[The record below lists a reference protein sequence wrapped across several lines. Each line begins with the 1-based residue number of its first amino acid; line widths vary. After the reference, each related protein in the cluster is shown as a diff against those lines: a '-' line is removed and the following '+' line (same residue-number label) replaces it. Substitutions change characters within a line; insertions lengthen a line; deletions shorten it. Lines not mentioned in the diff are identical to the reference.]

1 MWFNNATIYHYEC
14 PPELNIE
21 TLISQDALKPCPAHA
36 RFIYGWVPAF
46 HDAFTHETAGFSLV
60 CLGKE
65 MRVLPRSVVNRILE
79 QRVLQLETQR
89 GYPVKRAE
97 SAQMAE
103 DVEFELLPQAFC
115 VQKRLFAL
123 FDHARQRLIINTSS
137 KNSATQV
144 LAMLRK
150 SIPEMS
156 ILPLIFPDKLAMNF
170 TNWIMYPET
179 LPANTQLAADYVL
192 FSMEN
197 ENKRFN
203 CKGCS
208 NLDEEIIDLIA
219 KGLAASEI
227 SLIWNERIQFT
238 LTQDLTF
245 KRLKCLDLLQEDLE
259 ELSALDDQEEQQQAS
274 LVLLAGE
281 LRELVDHIH
290 GCLNTQENTQGDM
303 KLAVICD

>member
-1 MWFNNATIYHYEC
+1 MWFNNATVYNYEC

-36 RFIYGWVPAF
+36 RFIYGWVPVF
-46 HDAFTHETAGFSLV
+46 RDAFTHETAGFSLV

-65 MRVLPRSVVNRILE
+65 MRILPPSVVKRVLE
-79 QRVLQLETQR
+79 QRVLNLETQR

-103 DVEFELLPQAFC
+103 DIEFELLPQAFC
-115 VQKRLFAL
+115 VQNLLFAL

-137 KNSATQV
+137 KNAATQV

-150 SIPEMS
+150 SIPEMR
-156 ILPLIFPDKLAMNF
+156 IEPLSCPDKLAMKF
-170 TNWIMYPET
+170 TNWIMHPDT
-179 LPANTQLAADYVL
+179 LPANTELASDYVL
-192 FSMEN
+192 FSVEN

-208 NLDEEIIDLIA
+208 SIDEEIIDLID
-219 KGLAASEI
+219 KGLAASEV

-245 KRLKCLDLLQEDLE
+245 KRLKCLDILREDQD
-259 ELSALDDQEEQQQAS
+259 ELSALDDQEQKEEAA
-274 LVLLAGE
+274 LVLLSGE
-281 LRELVDHIH
+281 LRGLIDHIH
-290 GCLNTQENTQGDM
+290 GCFTTQENTKCDV
-303 KLAVICD
+303 KPAVICD